1 MEAGTL
7 TPVSALFP
15 STTAASVSTM
25 NLGVLPAQHALY
37 EWNIYIPAYGEVIQ
51 SLAFTPLGR
60 HPPDACRAKGYDPGK
75 LLEVHETVHQRL
87 GRRGAR
93 SIQFAH
99 RSYAGSAYNTVAS
112 AGAKIVRHSTQAEGL
127 VQMKEA
133 LLATT
138 GKAVLSFYWAAID
151 SIAHVHGPGPSYH
164 AAEIASFWRTF
175 DEIFADVESPGT
187 LYLFTADHGHVYAD
201 ARATIYIN
209 ERIPALAD
217 CLPLSPTGNPI
228 YPNGSPR
235 DMFLHVRPERVA
247 EVLGLL
253 HRELDDVALIL
264 PMEQVLAEGLF
275 GPGPISPELRR
286 RLGRYP
292 DPALPGHLHLVARAR
307 PHAER
312 LLRPPRRPLA
322 PGADHR
328 RRHHR
333 RAVAADDAGVPCRG
347 SPPLHVAV
355 GDDRGHEPISAVG
368 AIPWITLQEAD
379 EFVVLRGLLA
389 YEAARTRLSEIVVG
403 EIVPPMVMDT
413 EKPCIRLV
421 SGPHIILVHIPE
433 HSNVLDLA
441 QRFVI
446 SGISPSLTSL
456 GMLSGRHGQPRLAQ
470 SPASTTRVAT
480 FQEME

>member
-1 MEAGTL
+1 MINTAPLARFRPLGDGRLVRPIYADYSFGNIPNTIEYLLTGEKHGPLLPADCFGGTYPQPEKIVVIFVDSFGWEFWQAYGKRFRATSRVMEAGTL

-286 RLGRYP
+286 RLGDILILPYP
-292 DPALPGHLHLVARAR
+292 GTFIWWREPGRMQNDFY
-307 PHAER
+307 
-312 LLRPPRRPLA
+312 
-322 PGADHR
+322 G
-328 RRHHR
+328 HH
-333 RAVAADDAGVPCRG
+333 GG
-347 SPPLHVAV
+347 LSPQEL
-355 GDDRGHEPISAVG
+355 
-368 AIPWITLQEAD
+368 IT
-379 EFVVLRGLLA
+379 
-389 YEAARTRLSEIVVG
+389 VVG
-403 EIVPPMVMDT
+403 TIDA
-413 EKPCIRLV
+413 L
-421 SGPHIILVHIPE
+421 
-433 HSNVLDLA
+433 
-441 QRFVI
+441 
-446 SGISPSLTSL
+446 
-456 GMLSGRHGQPRLAQ
+456 
-470 SPASTTRVAT
+470 
-480 FQEME
+480 